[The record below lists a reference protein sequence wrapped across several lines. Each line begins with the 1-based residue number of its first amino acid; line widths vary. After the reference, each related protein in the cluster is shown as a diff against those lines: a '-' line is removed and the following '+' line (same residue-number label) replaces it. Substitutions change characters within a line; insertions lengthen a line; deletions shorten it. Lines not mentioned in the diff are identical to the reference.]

1 MNVSSRQHRHHLLDR
16 IISALESD
24 RRLNDD
30 IIAYINATL
39 FPPEPEPLAAFLSA
53 DADSERDS
61 LLDLIF
67 FPDQVVQIDLEALLE
82 TARFSPDDEKQ
93 LSGQLM
99 AREIYARIGM
109 ADGHHLARIQVPD
122 FIKARYLERLKIT
135 WHMERDLV
143 AAIAEGV
150 SDALAPVVKVR
161 LRNAG
166 LCIAPNQRVFWG
178 RFFQRM
184 VDSDPDYLDCLDLV
198 ISILDKAKA
207 QVAVYDLLVGRKR
220 SFFRGLQQ
228 AKRFEAALRQS
239 NMETLM
245 LQGVRAPHVSPD
257 ALWRQMCLI
266 DLICFKVFGKTD
278 AIDIPLE
285 EPLREIRD
293 LENSAAA
300 VRSLLR

>member
-1 MNVSSRQHRHHLLDR
+1 MKVTVRQHQHHLLDR

-39 FPPEPEPLAAFLSA
+39 FSPEPEPLAAFLNA
-53 DADSERDS
+53 DTDSERDS

-67 FPDQVVQIDLEALLE
+67 FPDQAVQIDLEALLE
-82 TARFSPDDEKQ
+82 TARFSLDDEKQ
-93 LSGQLM
+93 LGGQLM
-99 AREIYARIGM
+99 ARKIHARIGM
-109 ADGHHLARIQVPD
+109 PDGRHLTRIQVPD
-122 FIKARYLERLKIT
+122 FIKARYLERLKIA

-150 SDALAPVVKVR
+150 SDALAPMVKVR

-166 LCIAPNQRVFWG
+166 LRIAPHQRVFLG

-198 ISILDKAKA
+198 ISILDKAKTHI
-207 QVAVYDLLVGRKR
+207 AVYDLLVDRKR

-245 LQGVRAPHVSPD
+245 LMGVRAPHVSPD
-257 ALWRQMCLI
+257 TLWRQMRLI
-266 DLICFKVFGKTD
+266 ALICFKVFGKTE
-278 AIDIPLE
+278 AIDMPLE

-293 LENSAAA
+293 LENPVAA